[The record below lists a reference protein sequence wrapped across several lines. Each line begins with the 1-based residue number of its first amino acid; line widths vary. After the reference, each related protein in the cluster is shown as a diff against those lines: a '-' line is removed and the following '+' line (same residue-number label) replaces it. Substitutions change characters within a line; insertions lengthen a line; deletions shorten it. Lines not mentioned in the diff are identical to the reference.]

1 MEHSPTSA
9 TGTGLGAHP
18 VARDAAGGVGGVE
31 EDRNGGQPM
40 MRPARMTALVIAF
53 TVLASASAPAA
64 ETEWVLW
71 SGMETIGGP
80 MWTKAD
86 TFASR
91 SDCDR
96 SSEQYATA
104 WVSRMESRGREPI
117 RFGTDVITRLDD
129 STLIVHFVCLL
140 DAKDPRVR

>member
-1 MEHSPTSA
+1 
-9 TGTGLGAHP
+9 
-18 VARDAAGGVGGVE
+18 
-31 EDRNGGQPM
+31 
-40 MRPARMTALVIAF
+40 
-53 TVLASASAPAA
+53 VLASASAPAA

-71 SGMETIGGP
+71 SGIESIGGP

-96 SSEQYATA
+96 VSEQYATA
-104 WVSRMESRGREPI
+104 WVARMESRGRQPV
-117 RFGTDVITRLDD
+117 RMGTDVITRLDESD
-129 STLIVHFVCLL
+129 SILLVHFVCLP